1 MSAARLSARVAAAT
15 ACRRAW
21 DGRAFAWG
29 RADCVHLARWI
40 LRAQGRAVPMLKL
53 GGYRT
58 EAGAVRALRRTG
70 FASLAEA
77 FGAAMRAQ
85 GVETIPAASTLPGDV
100 VAMVGAEPW
109 GASLCVALGQGWL
122 LGVVGDRFTVF
133 QPAARADAFVGAW
146 RIDPWRP

>member
-1 MSAARLSARVAAAT
+1 MSVQDLARRVETAT

-29 RADCVHLARWI
+29 QADCVHLARWV

-53 GGYRT
+53 GGYQT

-77 FGAAMRAQ
+77 CDAALREQ
-85 GVETIPAASTLPGDV
+85 GVERIPPASVLPGDV
-100 VAMVGAEPW
+100 VALVGPEPW
-109 GASLCVALGQGWL
+109 GAALCVTLGQGWL
-122 LGVVGDRFTVF
+122 LGVVGDRFAVF

-146 RIDPWRP
+146 RIDPCRR